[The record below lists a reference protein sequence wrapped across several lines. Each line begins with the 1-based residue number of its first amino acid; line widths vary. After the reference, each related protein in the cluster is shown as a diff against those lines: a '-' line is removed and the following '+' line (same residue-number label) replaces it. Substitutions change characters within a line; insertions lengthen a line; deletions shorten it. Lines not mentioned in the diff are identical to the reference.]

1 MPFKIIRHD
10 ITKMKVDAIVNSTN
24 AQPFI
29 GGGAD
34 FDINATAGP
43 KLLEERKLFGDI
55 KKGCPILTKGYQLP
69 AKYVIHLV
77 APIYIDGHHHEQENL
92 YQSYIA
98 ALNLAKE
105 HEIESIAFPLISS
118 GTYKFPRGEALE
130 IALSAI
136 KSFLDLHDMMIYL
149 VVYDKASYQVSLE
162 RFVSVKNYLED
173 NTNKSPNF
181 NHSDKK
187 QLWEIDSSI
196 NIKKLPRQRRLDDLE
211 LELELAESF
220 AESLFKLIDERELN
234 DVEVYKKANI
244 DRKLF
249 SKIKSN
255 TDYQPSKMT
264 AIAFSISLEL
274 NLDQTKDLLNKAGYS
289 LSPSSKFDKIIQY
302 FIEDENY
309 DLYEINQVLFA
320 FNQKTIGGLD

>member
-1 MPFKIIRHD
+1 MPFQILRHD
-10 ITKMKVDAIVNSTN
+10 ITRMKVDAIVNSTS

-34 FDINATAGP
+34 FDINQVAGP
-43 KLLEERKLFGDI
+43 KLLEERKSIGHI
-55 KKGCPILTKGYQLP
+55 KKGSPILTKGYQLP

-77 APIYIDGHHHEQENL
+77 GPIYIDGHHQEQEDL
-92 YQSYIA
+92 YQSYIS
-98 ALNLAKE
+98 ALHLAKN
-105 HEIESIAFPLISS
+105 HDIESIAFPLISS
-118 GTYKFPRGEALE
+118 GTFRFPRGEALE

-136 KSFLDLHDMMIYL
+136 KTFLDIHDMMIYL
-149 VVYDKASYQVSLE
+149 LVYDEASYQVSLD
-162 RFVSVKNYLED
+162 RFISVKSYLED
-173 NTNKSPNF
+173 DEDEIIHF
-181 NHSDKK
+181 NHIETA
-187 QLWEIDSSI
+187 QLLDVDYSSKI
-196 NIKKLPRQRRLDDLE
+196 SKSSKSRTLDHIE
-211 LELELAESF
+211 LELDETF
-220 AESLFKLIDERELN
+220 AESLFRLIDERDLN
-234 DVEVYKKANI
+234 DVDVYKKANI

-255 TDYQPSKMT
+255 SDYQPSKMT
-264 AIAFSISLEL
+264 AIAFSIALEL

-320 FNQKTIGGLD
+320 FDQKTIGGLD